1 MRRFA
6 TERPPRSTAGWY
18 RMARAAC
25 ALGLLLSVLAV
36 LLQAAPLALANPTS
50 VSGLVFRD
58 YNDNGTK
65 DEREP
70 AVPGVLV
77 RAYVMATATTT
88 EVLGAEGLT
97 DVDGN
102 YTLSLPVP
110 AGTGVRVE
118 FDVPSNGFQSAAFG
132 TNSGTTAQ
140 FVTTPATNVNLG
152 ILRPGQYCQAA
163 ASLQLA
169 TSCYVFGNQLGPDPD
184 RPDND
189 NPVVLKDFAYTAGR
203 DVVNSTG
210 DFDDPVNQTLNV
222 RAAAIGTTWGLAY
235 QRSSSTL
242 YAGAFLKRHSGFG
255 PGGPGAIYRMNP
267 NVPDGAPSLW
277 LDLNALFPGAAG
289 ADPRIGQTSYF
300 VDAAA
305 YAQIGKIGLGD
316 VEMFEDDQ
324 TLFVVALGDRKLYQ
338 IPVAADGSAPAASA
352 IRSFTMP
359 TPTGANACVLDPD
372 TPPGE
377 LNRNL
382 RPFGLGVNDGLLYVG
397 LVCTAESTPDVP
409 ANLRAY
415 VYAFNPAAGTF
426 AAEPA
431 IAIPLSFQRGCL
443 LLIGGLTTATCQ
455 DTPNEAEWRPWQAD
469 FENARIT
476 KVQDGIFENVIAPQP
491 WLTSI
496 DFDNGAMLIAFRD
509 RNADQ
514 VGNLAPG
521 PEQVYPVPPGGTLD
535 LFVGLGGG
543 DILRACASGA
553 GSWVVEGS
561 PNCPTNPNPDGA
573 MQGPIDEEF
582 FFEDDHIFHD
592 ETAAGAVLQVPG
604 EPRTAVTTNDPVK
617 TRDGINDG
625 GVRWYDNRLQAQSS
639 NSGGIDRVYRLYR
652 SRNDIIPPPP
662 PPTFGKA
669 NGLGD
674 LEALC
679 DPAPVEIGNRVWFDR
694 NQDGIQSPD
703 EAPVVG
709 VTLNLYSATGQLLAT
724 AITNERGEYYFR
736 GGPPTGD
743 ANPRDH
749 IGLLSGRVGFNTNYQ
764 IRIDNPADYAAGGP
778 LDGWFLTYTERGPNR
793 VRDSNGVWQS
803 TQPNTPNGYTFANV
817 LTGTAGFNDHTFDFG
832 FIQNPTRVR
841 LQSFTAERIDGGV
854 EISWVTGAETDTW
867 GFRLLRSAT
876 ANRSDATV
884 VTPQVI
890 PSQGRGGG
898 GATYAW
904 LDASAIAGTTYSY
917 WLQEIELNGT
927 TIEYGPAAAI
937 RPAATRHRLY
947 LPYLWR

>member
-1 MRRFA
+1 
-6 TERPPRSTAGWY
+6 
-18 RMARAAC
+18 MARASC

-36 LLQAAPLALANPTS
+36 LFQAAPLALANPTS
-50 VSGLVFRD
+50 VSGLVYRD
-58 YNDNGTK
+58 YNDNGIQ
-65 DEREP
+65 DDREP
-70 AVPGVLV
+70 PVPGVLV
-77 RAYVMATATTT
+77 RAYVMATATTD
-88 EVLGAEGLT
+88 EVLGAEGRT
-97 DVDGN
+97 NDAGE
-102 YTLSLPVP
+102 YTLSVPVA

-118 FDVPSNGFQSAAFG
+118 FDVPSNGFQSAAYG
-132 TNSGTTAQ
+132 ANSGTTAQ
-140 FVTTPATNVNLG
+140 FVTTPAADVNLG

-163 ASLQLA
+163 DSLQLA

-203 DVVNSTG
+203 DVANGTG
-210 DFDDPVNQTLNV
+210 DFDDPVSQTLNV
-222 RAAAIGTTWGLAY
+222 QAASIGTTWGLAY
-235 QRSSSTL
+235 QRSTASL

-255 PGGPGAIYRMNP
+255 PGGPGAIYRINP
-267 NVPDGAPSLW
+267 NVADGAPSLW

-289 ADPRIGQTSYF
+289 ADPRVGQTSYF
-300 VDAAA
+300 VDGPA
-305 YAQIGKIGLGD
+305 YALVGKVGLGD
-316 VEMFEDDQ
+316 VEMFEDDR
-324 TLFVVALGDRKLYQ
+324 TIFVVALGDRKLYQ
-338 IPVAADGSAPAASA
+338 IPVGEDGSAPAAAA

-372 TPPGE
+372 TAPGE
-377 LNRNL
+377 LNHNL
-382 RPFGLGVNDGLLYVG
+382 RPFGLGVNDGLVYVG
-397 LVCTAESTPDVP
+397 MVCTAESTPAAP
-409 ANLRAY
+409 ENLRAY
-415 VYAFNPAAGTF
+415 VYAFDPAAGTF

-431 IAIPLSFQRGCL
+431 LSIGLDFERGCL
-443 LLIGGLTTATCQ
+443 LLIGGVTSATCQ
-455 DTPNEAEWRPWQAD
+455 DTPNESQWRPWQSD
-469 FENARIT
+469 FNSTRIT
-476 KVQDGIFENVIAPQP
+476 KVRDGIFENVIAPQP

-496 DFDNGAMLIAFRD
+496 DFDNGAMLVAFRD

-521 PEQVYPVPPGGTLD
+521 PDQIYPVPPGGTLD

-543 DILRACASGA
+543 DILRACPSGTA
-553 GSWVVEGS
+553 GSWVLEGS
-561 PNCPTNPNPDGA
+561 SPACQINSTT
-573 MQGPIDEEF
+573 QGPVTGEF
-582 FFEDDHIFHD
+582 FFEDNHPFHD
-592 ETAAGAVLQVPG
+592 ETAAGAVLQVRG
-604 EPRTAVTTNDPVK
+604 EPRTTVTTNDPVP

-625 GVRWYDNRLQAQSS
+625 GVRWYDNQTTSAR
-639 NSGGIDRVYRLYR
+639 SGRTDRIYRLYR
-652 SRNDIIPPPP
+652 STNAIIPPPP

-679 DPAPVEIGNRVWFDR
+679 DPAPVEIGNRVWYDR

-709 VTLNLYSATGQLLAT
+709 VTLRLYSATGQVLAT

-743 ANPRDH
+743 DNPTDH
-749 IGLLSGRVGFNTNYQ
+749 IGLLAGRVGFNTNYQ
-764 IRIDNPADYAAGGP
+764 VRIDNPADYAAGGP
-778 LDGWFLTYTERGPNR
+778 LAGWYLTSTETGPNR
-793 VRDSNGVWQS
+793 VRDSNGIWQS
-803 TQPNTPNGYTFANV
+803 TEPNTTNGFTFANV
-817 LTGTAGFNDHTFDFG
+817 LTGSAGFNDHTIDFG
-832 FIQNPTRVR
+832 FIQNPTRLR

-854 EISWVTGAETDTW
+854 EISWVTGAEIDTW
-867 GFRLLRSAT
+867 AFRVLRSASGD
-876 ANRSDATV
+876 RSDATV

-898 GATYAW
+898 GATYVW
-904 LDASAIAGTTYSY
+904 LDTNALSGTPYTY

-927 TIEYGPAAAI
+927 TIEYGPAAAT